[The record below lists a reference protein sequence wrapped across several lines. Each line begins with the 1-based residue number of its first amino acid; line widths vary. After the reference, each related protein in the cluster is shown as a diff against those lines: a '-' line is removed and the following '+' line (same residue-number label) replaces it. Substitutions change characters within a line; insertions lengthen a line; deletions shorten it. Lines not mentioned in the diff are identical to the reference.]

1 MLIQDSHVIV
11 AQFILAI
18 IIILFIFICIIALF
32 LGNYGEKKG
41 NYLQEYVP
49 KKQKKQK
56 KKPSVRKIL
65 S

>member
-18 IIILFIFICIIALF
+18 IIILFVFICIIALF
-32 LGNYGEKKG
+32 LGNYRKKKKG

-49 KKQKKQK
+49 
-56 KKPSVRKIL
+56 
-65 S
+65 